1 MPENPYSYSGTF
13 ASDIFKGKPSSVG
26 ATDWG
31 SQNPPNFLSSPSYGV
46 EKKKGWDFG
55 DWSQKNPKTAGF
67 LKGFMK
73 ARGMTGSGAG
83 AGEGQGKDKKPEMFG
98 FGSTVSQLAE
108 GLTETRDP
116 FYMQMT
122 PGQYIPGKKGA
133 GKVALEAGLGALT
146 GFVSGG
152 PAGAVGGTFG
162 SLSQNLDQ
170 F

>member
-1 MPENPYSYSGTF
+1 MFGEYANKVDLNGPTLGSFSSETSG
-13 ASDIFKGKPSSVG
+13 
-26 ATDWG
+26 G
-31 SQNPPNFLSSPSYGV
+31 S
-46 EKKKGWDFG
+46 KGWNFG

-73 ARGMTGSGAG
+73 SRGMTGSGAG

-98 FGSTVSQLAE
+98 FGATTRQLAE

-116 FYMQMT
+116 FYMHMT
-122 PGQYIPGKKGA
+122 PGQYVRGKKGA
-133 GKVALEAGLGALT
+133 GKVALEAGLGALQ
-146 GFVSGG
+146 GFVAGG
-152 PAGAVGGTFG
+152 PMGAVGGTFG

>member
-1 MPENPYSYSGTF
+1 MPESLYSYPTGTF
-13 ASDIFKGKPSSVG
+13 QPSILPKSFSIKN
-26 ATDWG
+26 TDWG
-31 SQNPPNFLSSPSYGV
+31 SSKWPSTPDYSPAA
-46 EKKKGWDFG
+46 KKGWNFG

-67 LKGFMK
+67 LKGFM
-73 ARGMTGSGAG
+73 ASRGMTGSGAG
-83 AGEGQGKDKKPEMFG
+83 EGAGQDKDKKPEMFG

-146 GFVSGG
+146 GFVTGG
-152 PAGAVGGTFG
+152 PPGAIGGTFG